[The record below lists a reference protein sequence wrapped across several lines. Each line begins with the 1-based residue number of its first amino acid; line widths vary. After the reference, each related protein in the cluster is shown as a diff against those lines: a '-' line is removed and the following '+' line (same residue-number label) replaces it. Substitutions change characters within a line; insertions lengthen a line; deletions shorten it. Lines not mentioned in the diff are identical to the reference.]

1 MEDLDFYKT
10 LICRYLSGAASRSEV
25 ALFFRLLE
33 SGELDPLIEDQLR
46 YDLRQELSTIRKRNK
61 ERRIRWQIGIAASIL
76 LCVTSLW
83 FFLPHNETPKAER
96 TNLVSTTKNVALG
109 QIDSVL
115 LSDGTKVW
123 LNAGSKIEYPEKF
136 DGGERKVKIS
146 GEAFFD
152 VTHNAKVPF
161 VIETEQK
168 QVKVYGTSF
177 NVKSYKD
184 EKFTVA
190 VKNGKVGVKEVNGD
204 KEWLLTK
211 NDLITYSEKS
221 KAILLRNQ
229 NLETILAWKQGDI
242 VFDGKSLAEILPA
255 IQRKYNIKIKLSH
268 PDIGK
273 LQMIGRYKNTS
284 LSTLLEAMKFSLNI
298 GYEKKGEL
306 VLITTQDR

>member
-10 LICRYLSGAASRSEV
+10 LIHRYLSGAASRSEI

-33 SGELDPLIEDQLR
+33 SGELNPLIEDQLR
-46 YDLRQELSTIRKRNK
+46 YDLRQELSTIRKINR
-61 ERRIRWQIGIAASIL
+61 ERTGWQIGIAASIL
-76 LCVTSLW
+76 LCVVSLW
-83 FFLPHNETPKAER
+83 LLSRHNEIPKAEP

-221 KAILLRNQ
+221 KVILLKNQ
-229 NLETILAWKQGDI
+229 NLETVLAWKQGDI
-242 VFDGKSLAEILPA
+242 IFDGKSLNEILPA

-268 PDIGK
+268 PDIGE

-284 LSTLLEAMKFSLNI
+284 LTTLLEAMKFSLNI
-298 GYEKKGEL
+298 GYEKKGG
-306 VLITTQDR
+306 LILISMPDH

>member
-10 LICRYLSGAASRSEV
+10 LIHRYLSGIASRSEA

-33 SGELDPLIEDQLR
+33 SGELDPLIADQLR
-46 YDLRQELSTIRKRNK
+46 DDLNRELATIRRRNK
-61 ERRIRWQIGIAASIL
+61 QRIRWQVGVAASIL
-76 LCVTSLW
+76 LGVTSMW
-83 FFLPHNETPKAER
+83 FFVRHNEAPKAEP
-96 TNLVSTTKNVALG
+96 TNLVSITKEVALG
-109 QIDSVL
+109 RIDSVL

-123 LNAGSKIEYPEKF
+123 LNAGSKIEYPKQF
-136 DGGERKVKIS
+136 DGKERKVKIS

-152 VTHNAKVPF
+152 VAHNTKVPF
-161 VIETEQK
+161 VIATEQK
-168 QVKVYGTSF
+168 RVKVYGTSF

-190 VKNGKVGVKEVNGD
+190 VKTGKVGVKDVND
-204 KEWLLTK
+204 EKEWLLTR
-211 NDLITYSEKS
+211 NDLIIYSEKS
-221 KAILLRNQ
+221 KARVLKNQ
-229 NLETILAWKQGDI
+229 NLETVLAWKQGDI
-242 VFDGKSLAEILPA
+242 VFDGNSLADVLPA
-255 IQRKYNIKIKLSH
+255 IQRKYNIKIKLSR

-306 VLITTQDR
+306 ILISMPDR

>member
-10 LICRYLSGAASRSEV
+10 LIHRYLSGAASRSEV

-33 SGELDPLIEDQLR
+33 SGELDPLIADQLK
-46 YDLRQELSTIRKRNK
+46 YDLRQELSAIRKRK
-61 ERRIRWQIGIAASIL
+61 RERTGWQIGIAASIL

-83 FFLPHNETPKAER
+83 LFSQHNETPKAEP

-152 VTHNAKVPF
+152 VTHHSKIPF

-190 VKNGKVGVKEVNGD
+190 VKNGKVGVKDVNSN
-204 KEWLLTK
+204 KEWLLTR

-221 KAILLRNQ
+221 KVTLLKNQ
-229 NLETILAWKQGDI
+229 NLETVLAWKQGDI
-242 VFDGKSLAEILPA
+242 IFDGKSLNEILPA

-284 LSTLLEAMKFSLNI
+284 LTTLLEAMKFSLNI
-298 GYEKKGEL
+298 GYEKKGG
-306 VLITTQDR
+306 LILISMADR

>member
-10 LICRYLSGAASRSEV
+10 LIHRYLSGTASRSEA

-33 SGELDPLIEDQLR
+33 SGELDSLMEDQLR
-46 YDLRQELSTIRKRNK
+46 DDLSRELSTIRKKNR
-61 ERRIRWQIGIAASIL
+61 ERIRRQIGVAASIL

-83 FFLPHNETPKAER
+83 LFLPHNKAPKAES
-96 TNLVSTTKNVALG
+96 TNPVSIAKDVVLG

-115 LSDGTKVW
+115 LSDGTQVW
-123 LNAGSKIEYPEKF
+123 LNAGSKIEYPKQF
-136 DGGERKVKIS
+136 DGSERKVKIS

-152 VTHNAKVPF
+152 VAHNAKVPF

-168 QVKVYGTSF
+168 RVKVYGTSF

-190 VKNGKVGVKEVNGD
+190 VKTGKVGVKDVND
-204 KEWLLTK
+204 EKEWLLTK
-211 NDLITYSEKS
+211 NDLIIYSEKS
-221 KAILLRNQ
+221 KARVLKNQ
-229 NLETILAWKQGDI
+229 NLETVLAWKLGDI
-242 VFDGKSLAEILPA
+242 VFDGNSLAEILPA
-255 IQRKYNIKIKLSH
+255 IQRKYNVKIKLSH

-284 LSTLLEAMKFSLNI
+284 LNTLLEAMKFSLNI
-298 GYEKKGEL
+298 GYEKKGEHIL
-306 VLITTQDR
+306 LSMTDR